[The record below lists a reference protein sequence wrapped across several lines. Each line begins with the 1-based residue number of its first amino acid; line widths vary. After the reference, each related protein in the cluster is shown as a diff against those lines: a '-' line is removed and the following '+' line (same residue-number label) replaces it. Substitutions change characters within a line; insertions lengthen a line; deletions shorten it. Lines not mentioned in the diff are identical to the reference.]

1 VGLFVGLL
9 LGIGLFLCLIS
20 GGTPSSRRPGTSVRV
35 TTLLEE
41 AGVRTLRPVH
51 IFALTVGAGGLV
63 ALIILGLSSTKSVA
77 LVFGLFGAS
86 IPWVML
92 RRRVS
97 QRQKERRELW
107 PYVIDDLG
115 SGIRAGLSLPEAVA
129 AVADRGPEALRPAFA
144 TFAAEYRLTGSFA
157 TSLARLGNE
166 LADPV
171 ADRVIEALLLARDV
185 GGTDVGRLMRGLGQ
199 ALREDARSRGEIEA
213 KQTWTVNGARLA
225 VAAPWV
231 VLLLLSTHG
240 SSIRVYDKPGGMVVL
255 GIGAGLSVFSYALM
269 RRIGRLPSERRTV
282 SATP

>member
-1 VGLFVGLL
+1 M

-20 GGTPSSRRPGTSVRV
+20 GRAPASRRPVIALRASA
-35 TTLLEE
+35 LLEE
-41 AGVRTLRPVH
+41 AGVASLRPLH
-51 IFALTVGAGGLV
+51 ILALTTGAGILAAAV
-63 ALIILGLSSTKSVA
+63 VLGLSSTKSVA

-86 IPWVML
+86 IPWVLL
-92 RRRVS
+92 RRRVL

-129 AVADRGPEALRPAFA
+129 GVAERGPEPLRPAFA
-144 TFAAEYRLTGSFA
+144 TFASEYRLSGSFA
-157 TSLARLGNE
+157 TSLARLGDE

-231 VLLLLSTHG
+231 VLLLLATHG
-240 SSIRVYDKPGGMVVL
+240 GSIRVYDKPGGMVVL
-255 GIGAGLSVFSYALM
+255 GVGAALSVLAYALM
-269 RRIGRLPSERRTV
+269 RRIGRLPSERRAV
-282 SATP
+282 SVAP

>member
-1 VGLFVGLL
+1 MGLLVGLL

-20 GGTPSSRRPGTSVRV
+20 GRSPSSRRPGIALRASA
-35 TTLLEE
+35 LLQE
-41 AGVRTLRPVH
+41 AGVRSLNVVQV
-51 IFALTVGAGGLV
+51 FGLTVGAGLLAAAV
-63 ALIILGLSSTKSVA
+63 VLGLSSTKSVA

-86 IPWVML
+86 LPWVLL
-92 RRRVS
+92 RRRVV

-129 AVADRGPEALRPAFA
+129 AVADRGPEPLRPAFA
-144 TFAAEYRLTGSFA
+144 TFAAEYRMSGSFA
-157 TSLARLGNE
+157 TSLARLGDE

-213 KQTWTVNGARLA
+213 KQTWTINGARLA
-225 VAAPWV
+225 VAAPWA

-240 SSIRVYDKPGGMVVL
+240 ASIRVYDKPGGMVVL
-255 GIGAGLSVFSYALM
+255 GVGAGLSILAYALM
-269 RRIGRLPSERRTV
+269 RRIGRLPSERRSASTV
-282 SATP
+282 S